1 MTPRKT
7 SLILA
12 LCVAVTACNGGS
24 SGDAPPPSSGGT
36 TPPQSNG
43 IGRTGLAI
51 GPISNFGSV
60 VVNGVRYD
68 TSAATFIVD
77 DMPGTEADLA
87 VGQVVIVKGAIDADG
102 VNGTADEVIYDDAV
116 EGPISAIDVGAGTIT
131 VLGQTV
137 IIDAGTS
144 FDDDFPVSGL
154 AGLQVNDVVEVS
166 GFVASDGSII
176 ATRIERDDD
185 NDDFERKGIVESLD
199 TSALTFSLGSLVV
212 DYSAALLEDFPSG
225 DIADGDLV
233 EVEGTLD
240 PNDVNRLIASKVEFE
255 DPLGEFDSDDDV
267 ELEGLVTRFVSE
279 TDFDVN
285 GIPVTTDGDTE
296 FENGSAADIALD
308 VRIEVEGEIIADGVL
323 LADEIEFRLDEDTSI
338 DATVDAVD
346 AAAGTL
352 TVLGI
357 SITTN
362 ALTRFEDQSS
372 LADDMPL
379 NLSDINVGDFLEIE
393 GVESPANSDSVV
405 ATRIERE
412 DDTDDVGL
420 SGLVDAVAEPT
431 LTVLGVTIE
440 TNAETEF
447 EGADEQPLTAAEFF
461 AAIAAG
467 AEIEVTGVE
476 SSDTVIIAEEI
487 EIEDDD

>member
-1 MTPRKT
+1 MNPRKT

-12 LCVAVTACNGGS
+12 LSVAAAACGGGS
-24 SGDAPPPSSGGT
+24 GSDAPPPSSGGT
-36 TPPQSNG
+36 TPPQSGG
-43 IGRTGLAI
+43 IGRTGLAV

-68 TSAATFIVD
+68 TSAATFTVD

-87 VGQVVIVKGAIDADG
+87 VGQVVIVKGSIDADG
-102 VNGTADEVIYDDAV
+102 VNGTADEVIYDDAL
-116 EGPISAIDVGAGTIT
+116 EGPISAIDIGAGTIT

-144 FDDDFPVSGL
+144 FDDDFLVGGIE
-154 AGLQVNDVVEVS
+154 GLQVNDVIEVS
-166 GFVASDGSII
+166 GFVTSDGSII
-176 ATRIERDDD
+176 ATRIELDDD
-185 NDDFERKGIVESLD
+185 NDEFERKGIVESLD
-199 TSALTFSLGSLVV
+199 TSALTFNLGSLVV
-212 DYSAALLEDFPSG
+212 DYSAAVLEDFPSG
-225 DIADGDLV
+225 DIADGNLV
-233 EVEGTLD
+233 EAEGTID
-240 PNDVNRLIASKVEFE
+240 PNDAGRLIASKIEFE
-255 DPLGEFDSDDDV
+255 DPLGEFDTDDDV

-296 FENGSAADIALD
+296 FENGAAADIGLD
-308 VRIEVEGEIIADGVL
+308 VRIEVEGEFTAGGTL
-323 LADEIEFRLDEDTSI
+323 LADEIDFRLDEDTTI
-338 DATVDAVD
+338 EATVDAVD
-346 AAAGTL
+346 ETAGTL

-357 SITTN
+357 SITTD

-372 LADDMPL
+372 LADDLPL
-379 NLSDINVGDFLEIE
+379 NLSDINVGDYLEIE
-393 GVESPANSDSVV
+393 GVESPANSDRVV

-412 DDTDDVGL
+412 DDPDEVAL

-447 EGADEQPLTAAEFF
+447 EGADDQPLTATVFF
-461 AAIAAG
+461 ATVAAG
-467 AEIEVTGVE
+467 AVIEVTGVE
-476 SSDTVIIAEEI
+476 SSDAVIIADEI

>member
-1 MTPRKT
+1 MNPPKI
-7 SLILA
+7 SMILA
-12 LCVAVTACNGGS
+12 LSVAVAACGGGS
-24 SGDAPPPSSGGT
+24 GGDAPPPSSGGT
-36 TPPQSNG
+36 TPPQTGG

-68 TSAATFIVD
+68 TSAASFTVD

-87 VGQVVIVKGAIDADG
+87 VGQVVIVKGVIDADG
-102 VNGTADEVIYDDAV
+102 VNGSADEVIYDDAL

-137 IIDAGTS
+137 IIDSGTS
-144 FDDDFPVSGL
+144 FDDDFAVNGIE
-154 AGLQVNDVVEVS
+154 GLQVNDVVEIS
-166 GFVASDGSII
+166 GFVSSDGSII

-185 NDDFERKGIVESLD
+185 NDEFERKGIVESLD
-199 TSALTFSLGSLVV
+199 TSALTFSLGNLVV
-212 DYSAALLEDFPSG
+212 DYSAAVLEDFPG
-225 DIADGDLV
+225 GEIADGNLV
-233 EVEGTLD
+233 EAEGTLD
-240 PNDVNRLIASKVEFE
+240 ANDPNRLIASKVEFE
-255 DPLGEFDSDDDV
+255 DPLGEFDAEDDV
-267 ELEGLVTRFVSE
+267 ELEGLVTRFVSS

-285 GIPVTTDGDTE
+285 GISVTTDGDTE

-308 VRIEVEGEIIADGVL
+308 VRIEVEGEVTAGGVL
-323 LADEIEFRLDEDTSI
+323 LADEIDFRLDEDTSI

-357 SITTN
+357 SITTD

-372 LADDMPL
+372 LTDDMPL
-379 NLSDINVGDFLEIE
+379 NLSDINVGDYLEIE
-393 GVESPANSDSVV
+393 GAESPAGSDIVV
-405 ATRIERE
+405 ATRIERD
-412 DDTDDVGL
+412 DDTDEVAL
-420 SGLVDAVAEPT
+420 SGIVDAVAQPT

-447 EGADEQPLTAAEFF
+447 EGADEQTLTAAEFF
-461 AAIAAG
+461 AAVAAG
-467 AEIEVTGVE
+467 TEIEVTGVE